1 MNEEH
6 VSIGPKGR
14 TSYRCVTG
22 HEIPVDDVVE
32 TTEVVTLDGG
42 AVVRQCREHGA
53 PIAIRV
59 APPDHD

>member
-1 MNEEH
+1 MNDEQ

-22 HEIPVDDVVE
+22 HEIPPE
-32 TTEVVTLDGG
+32 TLLVSTEVVSLDKG
-42 AVVRQCREHGA
+42 AVVRLCREHGT

-59 APPDHD
+59 SSPGHE